1 MMKYCIINNFGVA
14 AMRGRA
20 RILDS
25 RYIEFIEY
33 LQKLGELQSITR
45 MITDLSYQENEAWER
60 SEAINKQQEI
70 DASKMMYSFWQRGW
84 IEIREI
90 EKKRENG
97 QVKEYIIT
105 VSLKKIVE
113 YLFSGQKT
121 SIPALGADLG

>member
-1 MMKYCIINNFGVA
+1 MMKYFIINNFGVA

-121 SIPALGADLG
+121 SIPA